1 MSIERKIF
9 ICECKSLEHLVA
21 FWYDTEDE
29 AIYIEPRLMTHRNFF
44 KRLWVGVKYIFGY
57 KSRFG
62 EFDELILGID
72 SQKKLRDIL
81 NEQKEV

>member
-9 ICECKSLEHLVA
+9 ICDCHSLEHLVA
-21 FWYDTEDE
+21 FWYDIDDKVL
-29 AIYIEPRLMTHRNFF
+29 YIEPRLVTHRNFF
-44 KRLWVGVKYIFGY
+44 KRLWVGVKYVFGY

-62 EFDELILGID
+62 EFDEFILGID
-72 SQKKLRDIL
+72 SQKELRDIL

>member
-1 MSIERKIF
+1 MERKLLT
-9 ICECKSLEHLVA
+9 CECHNLEHIVA
-21 FWYDTEDE
+21 FRYDPEDKVL
-29 AIYIEPRLMTHRNFF
+29 YIEPRLVAHHNFF
-44 KRLWVGVKYIFGY
+44 KRFWVGLKYIFGY